1 MPQYD
6 VIKLC
11 GLIKAPVLLVSGV
24 DSWFHSERR
33 EDPGPYFQNARHEVV
48 EDAGHWLHHDQL
60 DQFLELARDF
70 LTK

>member
-1 MPQYD
+1 M
-6 VIKLC
+6 
-11 GLIKAPVLLVSGV
+11 LLASGV

-33 EDPGPYFQNARHEVV
+33 EDPVPYFQNARHEVD